1 MLVFG
6 QIQPSLKETNMA
18 FKEYDRKPTFLD
30 MEIQRAETFA
40 QLYKTTNFVIPAK
53 AGIPGPICHSRN
65 LLAGI
70 QE

>member
-1 MLVFG
+1 
-6 QIQPSLKETNMA
+6 MA

-53 AGIPGPICHSRN
+53 AGIQGPICHSRIS
-65 LLAGI
+65 LAGI